1 MRWQTLYVTY
11 YNVVWQKDKT
21 RFNRNSELQEI
32 KMKCKGFWM
41 LLLPC
46 LCFSFGEK
54 LADHPN
60 GTSKGNIL
68 IFHHF
73 GTGSHVIALSA
84 LAEGLSEHG
93 YNVTTVLWK
102 KAGNNTTNY
111 HQLVVTDRHGDEKYL
126 SQNKRYIVM
135 ITFLYKQVQD
145 IF

>member
-1 MRWQTLYVTY
+1 MKKLHLTKNKLYIVRWQTLYVTH

-32 KMKCKGFWM
+32 KMKCKSFWM

-54 LADHPN
+54 FADHPN

-102 KAGNNTTNY
+102 KAGNNATNY
-111 HQLVVTDRHGDEKYL
+111 HQLVVTDGYT
-126 SQNKRYIVM
+126 QI
-135 ITFLYKQVQD
+135 
-145 IF
+145 